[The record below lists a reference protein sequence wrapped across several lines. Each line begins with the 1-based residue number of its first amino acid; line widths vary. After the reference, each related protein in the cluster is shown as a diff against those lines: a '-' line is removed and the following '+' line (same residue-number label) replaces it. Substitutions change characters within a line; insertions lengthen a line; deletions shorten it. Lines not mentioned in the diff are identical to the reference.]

1 MAETKIPHSN
11 IKKLHLIKR
20 DRSRFFYARF
30 FHKGERQQIS
40 TECDNQKE
48 AEKVAE
54 AWYLEQQARIINGT
68 LPTREIKEAEKKPTI
83 KDASIIAIKDLR
95 RSVKQQEHSA
105 EYLRGVIMVMNKH
118 ILTHH
123 WQDVPCEE
131 VSNAM
136 WRDYRR
142 KAQNERERNGEK
154 LLARRTF
161 HQIRNAL
168 KMCLKV
174 AEEKKWIPK
183 VPDFTTDRG
192 SFQEAAGRAWFEP
205 KEQSILLKAL
215 SDNIDDLEKTRHHE
229 SAKELRD
236 YVEFMMFTGLRVS
249 ESKNVRFRDIEE
261 ITVDQDGNKKTESIR
276 IKDIKGKRG
285 VFYDSIALPEAFYTF
300 KAIKKRRGIAN
311 HNHCD
316 ELLFLEHHRTG
327 FNALLK
333 KLGMKTDHRGR
344 RRDFV
349 SLRHTYICNLIRRQI
364 PVYLIAQNC
373 RTSVDII
380 EKHYAKPMNVS
391 LNAHELVKD
400 IGKSVVT
407 NHTNLNQLF

>member
-1 MAETKIPHSN
+1 MAETKIPHPN

-68 LPTREIKEAEKKPTI
+68 LPTRETKEAEKKPTI

-95 RSVKQQEHSA
+95 LSVRREEHSA

-131 VSNAM
+131 VTNAM
-136 WRDYRR
+136 WKRYLRE
-142 KAQNERERNGEK
+142 AQAERAKNDEK
-154 LLARRTF
+154 PIARRTF

-168 KMCLKV
+168 RMCLKV
-174 AEEKKWIPK
+174 AESMEWITK
-183 VPDFTTDRG
+183 VPDFTADRG
-192 SFQEAAGRAWFEP
+192 SHQETAGRAWFEP
-205 KEQSILLKAL
+205 KEQRTLLKAL
-215 SDNIDDLEKTRHHE
+215 DENIKDLEKTRHHE

-236 YVEFMMFTGLRVS
+236 YVEFLMYTGLRVS
-249 ESKNVRFRDIEE
+249 ESKNVRFKDIQVAYTDDEKRQSTL
-261 ITVDQDGNKKTESIR
+261 I
-276 IKDIKGKRG
+276 IKNIKGKRG
-285 VFYDSIALPEAFYTF
+285 VAYESISRPEAVATF
-300 KAIKKRRGIAN
+300 EGIKKRRGIKN
-311 HNHCD
+311 HGNCD

-327 FNALLK
+327 FNALLTR
-333 KLGMKTDHRGR
+333 LGMKYDDRNR

-349 SLRHTYICNLIRRQI
+349 SLRHTYICNMIRNQVS
-364 PVYLIAQNC
+364 VYLIATNC

-391 LNAHELVKD
+391 LNAGELIKDVKNSLL
-400 IGKSVVT
+400 IEESKV
-407 NHTNLNQLF
+407 NRLF